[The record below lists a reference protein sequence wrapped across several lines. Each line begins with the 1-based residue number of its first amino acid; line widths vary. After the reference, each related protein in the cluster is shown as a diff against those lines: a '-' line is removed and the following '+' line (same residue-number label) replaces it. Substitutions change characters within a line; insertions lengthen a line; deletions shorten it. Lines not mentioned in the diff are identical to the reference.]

1 MFFIFKQYCSQEL
14 DTSFEST
21 HNGME
26 LPYGNGGL
34 IPNNCMNCLSMNDNW
49 EYEVNEMC
57 KSTYEN
63 AGYRCEQKM
72 ESYNWYYG
80 QNNQGCGYLDSRLT
94 GNNYGKYTNN
104 FANAADSF
112 FREQSEATKMA
123 AGTIA
128 LFILASLVGASAVL
142 CLAKKTVQKVKRRRN
157 AAASAKCIDNN
168 ASLEILKWNEE
179 DKLDERGIIMNL
191 PSMIEFVRSTT
202 KMMKTTVHN
211 SATKIAAMTPNTSK
225 SANKGRNN
233 AKIDNTDSNNNK
245 GDDYNTMVDCDE
257 EDEIV
262 TVEDF
267 VIT

>member
-1 MFFIFKQYCSQEL
+1 
-14 DTSFEST
+14 
-21 HNGME
+21 ME

-49 EYEVNEMC
+49 QYEVSEMC

-94 GNNYGKYTNN
+94 GNNYNNYTNN
-104 FANAADSF
+104 FANAYDSF
-112 FREQSEATKMA
+112 FQQQSEATKMA

-128 LFILASLVGASAVL
+128 LFVLASLVGASAVL
-142 CLAKKTVQKVKRRRN
+142 CLAKKTVQRVEQRRK
-157 AAASAKCIDNN
+157 AAASAKSLAIDNV
-168 ASLEILKWNEE
+168 SPEEILKWNEE
-179 DKLDERGIIMNL
+179 ERLDDTGVLMNL

-202 KMMKTTVHN
+202 KMMKTTVHD
-211 SATKIAAMTPNTSK
+211 SATKIAAMTRSTSSSVK
-225 SANKGRNN
+225 KGRNN
-233 AKIDNTDSNNNK
+233 GKIDNTDTNNK
-245 GDDYNTMVDCDE
+245 NNGDDYKTMVDSD
-257 EDEIV
+257 EDETVI
-262 TVEDF
+262 VEDF

>member
-1 MFFIFKQYCSQEL
+1 
-14 DTSFEST
+14 
-21 HNGME
+21 ME

-80 QNNQGCGYLDSRLT
+80 QNNQGCEYLDSRLT
-94 GNNYGKYTNN
+94 GNNYNKYTNN
-104 FANAADSF
+104 FANAYDSF
-112 FREQSEATKMA
+112 FQEQSEATKMA

-128 LFILASLVGASAVL
+128 LFVLASLFGASAVL
-142 CLAKKTVQKVKRRRN
+142 CLAKKTVQKVKRRRK
-157 AAASAKCIDNN
+157 AAASAKSLAIDNE
-168 ASLEILKWNEE
+168 SPEILRWNEE
-179 DKLDERGIIMNL
+179 EKLDDMGVLMNL
-191 PSMIEFVRSTT
+191 PSMIEFARSTT
-202 KMMKTTVHN
+202 KMMKTTVHD
-211 SATKIAAMTPNTSK
+211 SATRIAAMTRSSSK
-225 SANKGRNN
+225 SVKKGKNN
-233 AKIDNTDSNNNK
+233 ENTDNTDNNNNNNN
-245 GDDYNTMVDCDE
+245 GDDYKTMVDSDE

-262 TVEDF
+262 IVEDF